1 MAPRST
7 PPSPHRPA
15 GGFARD
21 FGRAALF
28 AVPLAFLAA
37 WAWVDLRASEVAEI
51 AVPAP
56 IVVVAETAPA
66 PASAPALSEPIAP
79 YFGIKRPASAAP
91 PAPAPERPLPQARPA
106 DGGWEARAIPPPA
119 VRAGAYV
126 AIVIDDLGMDR
137 ARTQRLA
144 SLPGPLTFAFLSYA
158 PDIDGQ
164 SREAR
169 ARGHEIL
176 LHMPMEP
183 EGRDDPGP
191 GALRVT
197 LADDDIRARTAAAL
211 DRLPLALGL
220 NNHMGSRFTRDA
232 RAMRPVLEELA
243 SRGLLFLDSRT
254 SGASVGADLARRLG
268 VPATARDVFLDNEID
283 ARAIRAQLVELE
295 RVASRRGSAVAIG
308 HPHEATIDALAQF
321 VPEMLGRGLQLVGVS
336 AIVRQRA
343 RDGAPQLQALDLPPP
358 ASRNR
363 EVAAAPVPPTPAP
376 VPAPV
381 SSFQAAR
388 ATPAASSPTWNGGEV
403 PWKRF
408 PTE

>member
-1 MAPRST
+1 MAPPRSQT
-7 PPSPHRPA
+7 
-15 GGFARD
+15 GGFTRD

-28 AVPLAFLAA
+28 AVPLAVLAA
-37 WAWVDLRASEVAEI
+37 WAWVELRELEAAEI
-51 AVPAP
+51 AIPAP
-56 IVVVAETAPA
+56 VVRVAE
-66 PASAPALSEPIAP
+66 PALELAARPEPLAP
-79 YFGIKRPASAAP
+79 YFGIKRPAAAVP

-144 SLPGPLTFAFLSYA
+144 AIAGPLTFAFLSYA

-183 EGRDDPGP
+183 EGREDPGP

-197 LADDDIRARTAAAL
+197 LSDDDIRARTAAAL
-211 DRLPLALGL
+211 DRLPLAMGL

-232 RAMRPVLEELA
+232 RALRPVLEELA
-243 SRGLLFLDSRT
+243 GRGLLFLDSRT

-268 VPATARDVFLDNEID
+268 VPSTGRDVFLDNEID
-283 ARAIRAQLVELE
+283 ARAIRAQLIELE

-308 HPHEATIDALAQF
+308 HPHDATIDALAQF
-321 VPEMLGRGLQLVGVS
+321 VPEMMGRGMQLVGVS
-336 AIVRQRA
+336 AVVRQRA

-363 EVAAAPVPPTPAP
+363 EIAAAPS
-376 VPAPV
+376 APV
-381 SSFQAAR
+381 SAQAPAPSFQAAR
-388 ATPAASSPTWNGGEV
+388 ATPAAPSPVWSGGEV

>member
-1 MAPRST
+1 MTSPR
-7 PPSPHRPA
+7 PHT

-21 FGRAALF
+21 FGRAVLVAL
-28 AVPLAFLAA
+28 PLAAVAA
-37 WAWVDLRASEVAEI
+37 WAWVHARA
-51 AVPAP
+51 PDAP
-56 IVVVAETAPA
+56 GIVVPVVAAPA
-66 PASAPALSEPIAP
+66 AAAPAAEPPFNLP
-79 YFGIKRPASAAP
+79 YLGIKRPAAAT
-91 PAPAPERPLPQARPA
+91 APSPVPERPLPQARPA

-126 AIVIDDLGMDR
+126 AIVIDDLGLDR
-137 ARTQRLA
+137 ARTARLA
-144 SLPGPLTFAFLSYA
+144 SLPGPLTLSFLSYA

-191 GALRVT
+191 GALRMS
-197 LADDDIRARTAAAL
+197 LSDDDIRARTAAAL

-220 NNHMGSRFTRDA
+220 NNHMGSRFTRDP
-232 RAMRPVLEELA
+232 RALRPVLEELA
-243 SRGLLFLDSRT
+243 GRGLLFLDSRT
-254 SGASVGADLARRLG
+254 SGASVGFDLARRLG
-268 VPATARDVFLDNEID
+268 VAAAGRDVFLDNEID
-283 ARAIRAQLVELE
+283 ARAIRTQLAELE
-295 RVASRRGSAVAIG
+295 RVAARRGAAVAIG

-321 VPEMLGRGLQLVGVS
+321 VPEMLGRGMQLVGVS

-343 RDGAPQLQALDLPPP
+343 REPAPPLQALDFPAP
-358 ASRNR
+358 ASRIDQAASAPPVQPAR
-363 EVAAAPVPPTPAP
+363 ASPAAAPPA
-376 VPAPV
+376 
-381 SSFQAAR
+381 
-388 ATPAASSPTWNGGEV
+388 WNGGEV

>member
-1 MAPRST
+1 MAPPSTSRNSGRS
-7 PPSPHRPA
+7 S

-28 AVPLAFLAA
+28 AVPLAALAA
-37 WAWVDLRASEVAEI
+37 WAWVEMREPPETEVAVLMPV
-51 AVPAP
+51 AVAGVEPPQAAPPSPFGP
-56 IVVVAETAPA
+56 IV
-66 PASAPALSEPIAP
+66 P
-79 YFGIKRPASAAP
+79 YFGIKRPASVAP
-91 PAPAPERPLPQARPA
+91 PAPAPAPERPLPASRPA
-106 DGGWEARAIPPPA
+106 DGGWEARAIAPPQ

-137 ARTQRLA
+137 ARVARLA

-158 PDIDGQ
+158 PEIDAQ
-164 SREAR
+164 SREVR

-183 EGRDDPGP
+183 EGREDPGP
-191 GALRVT
+191 GALRVA
-197 LADDDIRARTAAAL
+197 LSDDDIRARTAAAL
-211 DRLPLALGL
+211 DRLPLAMGL
-220 NNHMGSRFTRDA
+220 NNHMGSRFTRDP
-232 RAMRPVLEELA
+232 RALRPVLEELS

-254 SGASVGADLARRLG
+254 SGASVGGDLARRVG
-268 VPATARDVFLDNEID
+268 VPSAGRDVFLDNEID
-283 ARAIRAQLVELE
+283 ARAIRTQLAELE
-295 RVASRRGSAVAIG
+295 RVASRRGSAIAIG
-308 HPHEATIDALAQF
+308 HPHEATIEALAQF

-343 RDGAPQLQALDLPPP
+343 RDTPAQLQALD
-358 ASRNR
+358 
-363 EVAAAPVPPTPAP
+363 

-381 SSFQAAR
+381 SRIREIAAAPAPVPVPVPVSVAAPASAPASQAW
-388 ATPAASSPTWNGGEV
+388 TGGEV